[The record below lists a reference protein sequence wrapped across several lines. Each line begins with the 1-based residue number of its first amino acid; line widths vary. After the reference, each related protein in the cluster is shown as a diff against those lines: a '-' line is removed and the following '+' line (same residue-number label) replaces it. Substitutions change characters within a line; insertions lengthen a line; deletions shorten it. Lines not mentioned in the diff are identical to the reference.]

1 MAGLGV
7 AIKNNMNKQNLS
19 QLMTAKELQAYLKI
33 GKNTAYRMINNNEVP
48 TVKIGNKTYVVVD
61 RLQRYIDTHI
71 IG

>member
-1 MAGLGV
+1 M
-7 AIKNNMNKQNLS
+7 IKNNMNKQNLS

-61 RLQRYIDTHI
+61 RLQRYIDAHI

>member
-1 MAGLGV
+1 
-7 AIKNNMNKQNLS
+7 
-19 QLMTAKELQAYLKI
+19 MTAKELQAYLKI

-48 TVKIGNKTYVVVD
+48 TVKIGNRVYVVVD